1 MSDLFLLSPMDYSSA
16 ATDYSSAVIG
26 WLYFATN
33 NIPGATDEYS
43 IFIVSN
49 GLLICCNSPSTEEL
63 VKTCNID
70 RYLMRMQCDGAKD
83 LQFFETTSNYDYDHT
98 GYIDFST
105 SSECFACK
113 CQDCNVKHD
122 RVINAINALTASVK
136 EITSKRGVILSKRIS
151 YPYTLLEI
159 KVDVIVEAT
168 AEEHNITVD
177 NPLTAS
183 KKKEKIEPILSTT
196 ARSFRTEECLINII
210 KGFSIPAGL
219 PWHLVDEVYIPI
231 NYGDEFH
238 WVLAIVILKERDCSF
253 FVAAYAEYLSDELQV
268 PNDVLDAGLLCKGY
282 IALLLKYGEAKAQ
295 KLYTSDSKDP

>member
-1 MSDLFLLSPMDYSSA
+1 MLQQISYLVQQISDLLETIKIDFSSVA
-16 ATDYSSAVIG
+16 PG

-49 GLLICCNSPSTEEL
+49 GLLICCN
-63 VKTCNID
+63 
-70 RYLMRMQCDGAKD
+70 
-83 LQFFETTSNYDYDHT
+83 
-98 GYIDFST
+98 
-105 SSECFACK
+105 
-113 CQDCNVKHD
+113 